1 MRNWPIATCA
11 WRHCEGRTV
20 STLSRAAEAW
30 NKSDYFRRLKTCGAD
45 EVCIV
50 SEQEKQMRRYR
61 EGLPASE

>member
-11 WRHCEGRTV
+11 WRHCGARTV

-30 NKSDYFRRLKTCGAD
+30 NKGDYFRRLKACGAD
-45 EVCIV
+45 DVCIV

-61 EGLPASE
+61 ERLPASE